1 MSENGNHEHEQEMIV
16 ISNEDGQEETFEVL
30 FQFERDNG
38 HKYILLTPA
47 DEDEGEDDDE
57 TAEQEVYPFRYEEDG
72 ENINLIPI
80 EDESEWDMIEE
91 VLHTLETELNHE
103 DG

>member
-1 MSENGNHEHEQEMIV
+1 M
-16 ISNEDGQEETFEVL
+16 
-30 FQFERDNG
+30 
-38 HKYILLTPA
+38 
-47 DEDEGEDDDE
+47 
-57 TAEQEVYPFRYEEDG
+57 EQEVYPFRYEEDG